1 MGVEHVRREAA
12 VNVETVGG
20 LEPLVQAKRRNTENF
35 AERRLRFGRQV
46 VLQTAFELL
55 QNRVLAVSACA
66 DDEWDAEFLAVGVVE
81 AVELRGFPFRQAVG
95 GGASPVR
102 PWIT

>member
-35 AERRLRFGRQV
+35 AERRLCFGRHV
-46 VLQTAFELL
+46 VPQTAFELL
-55 QNRVLAVSACA
+55 QNRVLAVSVRA
-66 DDEWDAEFLAVGVVE
+66 DDEWDAELLAVGVVE
-81 AVELRGFPFRQAVG
+81 AVKIREFPLPQAGEAPPPLV
-95 GGASPVR
+95 P
-102 PWIT
+102 P